1 MLILDSS
8 AALAWVLED
17 ESPAIAS
24 LESLVHERVTVP
36 SHWIL
41 EIVNGLRMA
50 VRRRRLKPGDGAL
63 VLAQLA
69 ILPIKSDPETSVRGW
84 KEIPALADK
93 YGLTAYD
100 AAYLELALRLDV
112 PLVTLDQD
120 LARAAREAGVPL
132 FD

>member
-17 ESPAIAS
+17 ESPAIRS
-24 LESLVHERVTVP
+24 LESLIHERVTVP

-50 VRRRRLKPGDGAL
+50 TRRHRLKPGDGAL

-69 ILPIKSDPETSVRGW
+69 ILPIKSDSETHLRGW

-112 PLVTLDQD
+112 PLATLDQD
-120 LARAAREAGVPL
+120 LARAARAAGVSL
-132 FD
+132 FR

>member
-24 LESLVHERVTVP
+24 LESLVHERVNVP
-36 SHWIL
+36 CHWIL
-41 EIVNGLRMA
+41 EVVNGLRMA
-50 VRRRRLKPGDGAL
+50 IRRRRLEPGEGAL

-69 ILPIKSDPETSVRGW
+69 ILPIKYDPETSARGW
-84 KEIPALADK
+84 KEIPALAEQ
-93 YGLTAYD
+93 YRLTAYD
-100 AAYLELALRLDV
+100 AAYLELALRMDV

-120 LARAAREAGVPL
+120 LARAAREAGVTL
-132 FD
+132 FA

>member
-24 LESLVHERVTVP
+24 LESLVHERVNVP
-36 SHWIL
+36 CHWIL
-41 EIVNGLRMA
+41 EVVNGLRMA
-50 VRRRRLKPGDGAL
+50 VRRRRLEPRDTAP

-69 ILPIKSDPETSVRGW
+69 ILPIKYDLETSVRGW
-84 KEIPALADK
+84 KEIPALAEQ

-100 AAYLELALRLDV
+100 AAYLELALRMDV

-120 LARAAREAGVPL
+120 LARAAREAGVTL
-132 FD
+132 FA